1 MVTAATHLPF
11 PAAIAQ
17 EPAAPEHIAHFY
29 ADDWQLLRALN
40 AFVVEGLTAGE
51 SAIVI
56 ATPEHEIALRFWLLE
71 AGIDVAWALAEDRY
85 IPLDAEEAL
94 SKFMIDGW
102 PDGQLFANLV
112 GQLMKRAVGDGQR
125 RTRAFGE
132 MVALLWA
139 RGQAGATVR
148 LEDLWNQFSRSY
160 SFPLLCAYPIDGFVK
175 GPLSSLG
182 EICAAHSTCVVD
194 DEATKVW
201 KTPVSAQAAD

>member
-1 MVTAATHLPF
+1 MATAVRHIRF
-11 PAAIAQ
+11 PAAFAQ

-29 ADDWQLLRALN
+29 EDEPQLLRALSS
-40 AFVVEGLTAGE
+40 FVAEGLDAGE

-85 IPLDAEEAL
+85 IPLDAEETL
-94 SKFMIDGW
+94 SKFMVNGW
-102 PDGQLFANLV
+102 PDGQLFADLV
-112 GQLMKRAVGDGQR
+112 GQLMNRAVGNGQR

-160 SFPLLCAYPIDGFVK
+160 SFPLLCAYPIAGFVK

-194 DEATKVW
+194 DEDTRVW
-201 KTPVSAQAAD
+201 KAPVSAQAAD

>member
-1 MVTAATHLPF
+1 MATAVRHIRF
-11 PAAIAQ
+11 PAAFAR

-29 ADDWQLLRALN
+29 EDEPQLLRALSS
-40 AFVVEGLTAGE
+40 FVAEGLDAGE

-56 ATPEHEIALRFWLLE
+56 ATPEHELALRFWLLE

-85 IPLDAEEAL
+85 IPLDAEETL
-94 SKFMIDGW
+94 SKFMVNGW
-102 PDGQLFANLV
+102 PDGQLFADLV
-112 GQLMKRAVGDGQR
+112 GQLMNRAVGNGQR

-160 SFPLLCAYPIDGFVK
+160 SFPLLCAYPIAGFVK

-194 DEATKVW
+194 DEDTRVW
-201 KTPVSAQAAD
+201 KAPVSAQAAD